1 MSNLKGLGVAL
12 VTPFNEDLS
21 IDFDSLTKLVEY
33 NIANGTDFLVV
44 LGTTA
49 ETATLSKAE
58 QAQVIEHIVKVN
70 NKRLPLVLGI
80 GGNNTLAVKEQIEST
95 DLSDFEGVLSV
106 SPYYNK
112 PNQEG
117 IYQHYKMLASTGKNI
132 IIYNVPGRTG
142 QNIDAATTLRLA
154 KDFPNL
160 FMIKEAS
167 PNISQ
172 YFDILRKK
180 TAGFSLVSGDDEFTL
195 PVTLA
200 GGDGVISVIGQAY
213 PKLFSDMIKLAK
225 ESKVK
230 EAYAIHNQLVELIR
244 LIFAEGNPCGV
255 KTVLAEMGII
265 KNHLR
270 LPLIKASEN
279 LQDRIKE
286 FMLLKFLFF
295 LPLFFITNGKCLAQE
310 QQGQEVTE
318 QEIKET
324 QETLTI
330 EPKQDSVNLIE
341 RLKFRPKEL
350 YIPTGLMALGLISE
364 GKTKQEV
371 HQWRNKQI
379 PHFRNKFDDYLQ
391 FAPHVAV
398 YGFELMGMKPKT
410 DWKNRIAIHAK
421 GHIITLGLAHLMKTL
436 INNERPN
443 GARMSFPS
451 GHTAYA
457 FSGATILAME
467 YKDEHPWVPYA
478 AYGSAGVVGIMRIA
492 NNRHYVSDVLFG
504 AGLGI
509 LSMKLAYWTHK
520 YKWNKPKKE
529 KKDPFLGVVY

>member
-142 QNIDAATTLRLA
+142 QNIEATTTLRLA

-180 TAGFSLVSGDDEFTL
+180 PAGFSLVSGDDEFTL

-213 PKLFSDMIKLAK
+213 PKLFSDIIKLAE

-230 EAYAIHNQLVELIR
+230 EAYTIHNQLVELIR

-279 LQDRIKE
+279 LQDRIK
-286 FMLLKFLFF
+286 
-295 LPLFFITNGKCLAQE
+295 
-310 QQGQEVTE
+310 TE
-318 QEIKET
+318 MK
-324 QETLTI
+324 
-330 EPKQDSVNLIE
+330 NL
-341 RLKFRPKEL
+341 
-350 YIPTGLMALGLISE
+350 
-364 GKTKQEV
+364 Q
-371 HQWRNKQI
+371 N
-379 PHFRNKFDDYLQ
+379 
-391 FAPHVAV
+391 
-398 YGFELMGMKPKT
+398 
-410 DWKNRIAIHAK
+410 
-421 GHIITLGLAHLMKTL
+421 
-436 INNERPN
+436 
-443 GARMSFPS
+443 
-451 GHTAYA
+451 
-457 FSGATILAME
+457 
-467 YKDEHPWVPYA
+467 
-478 AYGSAGVVGIMRIA
+478 
-492 NNRHYVSDVLFG
+492 
-504 AGLGI
+504 
-509 LSMKLAYWTHK
+509 
-520 YKWNKPKKE
+520 
-529 KKDPFLGVVY
+529 

>member
-1 MSNLKGLGVAL
+1 MSKLKGLGVAL

-58 QAQVIEHIVKVN
+58 QAQVIEHIVKLN

-117 IYQHYKMLASTGKNI
+117 IYQHYKTLASTGKNI

-142 QNIDAATTLRLA
+142 QNIEAATTLRLT

-160 FMIKEAS
+160 FMIKEAY

-279 LQDRIKE
+279 LQDRIK
-286 FMLLKFLFF
+286 
-295 LPLFFITNGKCLAQE
+295 
-310 QQGQEVTE
+310 TE
-318 QEIKET
+318 
-324 QETLTI
+324 
-330 EPKQDSVNLIE
+330 
-341 RLKFRPKEL
+341 
-350 YIPTGLMALGLISE
+350 
-364 GKTKQEV
+364 
-371 HQWRNKQI
+371 
-379 PHFRNKFDDYLQ
+379 
-391 FAPHVAV
+391 
-398 YGFELMGMKPKT
+398 MKS
-410 DWKNRIAIHAK
+410 
-421 GHIITLGLAHLMKTL
+421 L
-436 INNERPN
+436 
-443 GARMSFPS
+443 
-451 GHTAYA
+451 
-457 FSGATILAME
+457 
-467 YKDEHPWVPYA
+467 
-478 AYGSAGVVGIMRIA
+478 
-492 NNRHYVSDVLFG
+492 
-504 AGLGI
+504 
-509 LSMKLAYWTHK
+509 
-520 YKWNKPKKE
+520 
-529 KKDPFLGVVY
+529 

>member
-1 MSNLKGLGVAL
+1 M

-49 ETATLSKAE
+49 ETATLSKTE

-142 QNIDAATTLRLA
+142 QNIEAATTLRLA

-180 TAGFSLVSGDDEFTL
+180 PDGFSLVSGDDEFTL

-279 LQDRIKE
+279 LQDRIK
-286 FMLLKFLFF
+286 
-295 LPLFFITNGKCLAQE
+295 T
-310 QQGQEVTE
+310 
-318 QEIKET
+318 EIK
-324 QETLTI
+324 
-330 EPKQDSVNLIE
+330 NL
-341 RLKFRPKEL
+341 
-350 YIPTGLMALGLISE
+350 
-364 GKTKQEV
+364 
-371 HQWRNKQI
+371 HN
-379 PHFRNKFDDYLQ
+379 
-391 FAPHVAV
+391 
-398 YGFELMGMKPKT
+398 
-410 DWKNRIAIHAK
+410 
-421 GHIITLGLAHLMKTL
+421 
-436 INNERPN
+436 
-443 GARMSFPS
+443 
-451 GHTAYA
+451 
-457 FSGATILAME
+457 
-467 YKDEHPWVPYA
+467 
-478 AYGSAGVVGIMRIA
+478 
-492 NNRHYVSDVLFG
+492 
-504 AGLGI
+504 
-509 LSMKLAYWTHK
+509 
-520 YKWNKPKKE
+520 
-529 KKDPFLGVVY
+529 

>member
-58 QAQVIEHIVKVN
+58 QAQVIEHIIKVN

-80 GGNNTLAVKEQIEST
+80 GGNNTLAVKAQIEST

-180 TAGFSLVSGDDEFTL
+180 PAGFSLVSGDDEFTL

-279 LQDRIKE
+279 LQDRIKAE
-286 FMLLKFLFF
+286 MK
-295 LPLFFITNGKCLAQE
+295 
-310 QQGQEVTE
+310 
-318 QEIKET
+318 
-324 QETLTI
+324 
-330 EPKQDSVNLIE
+330 NL
-341 RLKFRPKEL
+341 
-350 YIPTGLMALGLISE
+350 
-364 GKTKQEV
+364 Q
-371 HQWRNKQI
+371 N
-379 PHFRNKFDDYLQ
+379 
-391 FAPHVAV
+391 
-398 YGFELMGMKPKT
+398 
-410 DWKNRIAIHAK
+410 
-421 GHIITLGLAHLMKTL
+421 
-436 INNERPN
+436 
-443 GARMSFPS
+443 
-451 GHTAYA
+451 
-457 FSGATILAME
+457 
-467 YKDEHPWVPYA
+467 
-478 AYGSAGVVGIMRIA
+478 
-492 NNRHYVSDVLFG
+492 
-504 AGLGI
+504 
-509 LSMKLAYWTHK
+509 
-520 YKWNKPKKE
+520 
-529 KKDPFLGVVY
+529 

>member
-58 QAQVIEHIVKVN
+58 QAQVIKHIVKVN

-180 TAGFSLVSGDDEFTL
+180 PAGFSLVSGDDEFTL
-195 PVTLA
+195 PITLA

-230 EAYAIHNQLVELIR
+230 EADTIHNQLVELIR
-244 LIFAEGNPCGV
+244 LSFAEGNPCGV

-279 LQDRIKE
+279 LQDRIKAE
-286 FMLLKFLFF
+286 MK
-295 LPLFFITNGKCLAQE
+295 
-310 QQGQEVTE
+310 
-318 QEIKET
+318 
-324 QETLTI
+324 
-330 EPKQDSVNLIE
+330 NL
-341 RLKFRPKEL
+341 
-350 YIPTGLMALGLISE
+350 S
-364 GKTKQEV
+364 
-371 HQWRNKQI
+371 N
-379 PHFRNKFDDYLQ
+379 
-391 FAPHVAV
+391 
-398 YGFELMGMKPKT
+398 
-410 DWKNRIAIHAK
+410 
-421 GHIITLGLAHLMKTL
+421 
-436 INNERPN
+436 
-443 GARMSFPS
+443 
-451 GHTAYA
+451 
-457 FSGATILAME
+457 
-467 YKDEHPWVPYA
+467 
-478 AYGSAGVVGIMRIA
+478 
-492 NNRHYVSDVLFG
+492 
-504 AGLGI
+504 
-509 LSMKLAYWTHK
+509 
-520 YKWNKPKKE
+520 
-529 KKDPFLGVVY
+529 

>member
-80 GGNNTLAVKEQIEST
+80 GGNNTLAVKEQIDST

-180 TAGFSLVSGDDEFTL
+180 PAGFSLVSGDDEFTL

-230 EAYAIHNQLVELIR
+230 EAYAIHNQLVEIIR
-244 LIFAEGNPCGV
+244 LIFVEGNPCGV
-255 KTVLAEMGII
+255 KTVLAEIGII

-279 LQDRIKE
+279 LQDRIKAE
-286 FMLLKFLFF
+286 MK
-295 LPLFFITNGKCLAQE
+295 
-310 QQGQEVTE
+310 
-318 QEIKET
+318 
-324 QETLTI
+324 
-330 EPKQDSVNLIE
+330 NL
-341 RLKFRPKEL
+341 
-350 YIPTGLMALGLISE
+350 
-364 GKTKQEV
+364 Q
-371 HQWRNKQI
+371 N
-379 PHFRNKFDDYLQ
+379 
-391 FAPHVAV
+391 
-398 YGFELMGMKPKT
+398 
-410 DWKNRIAIHAK
+410 
-421 GHIITLGLAHLMKTL
+421 
-436 INNERPN
+436 
-443 GARMSFPS
+443 
-451 GHTAYA
+451 
-457 FSGATILAME
+457 
-467 YKDEHPWVPYA
+467 
-478 AYGSAGVVGIMRIA
+478 
-492 NNRHYVSDVLFG
+492 
-504 AGLGI
+504 
-509 LSMKLAYWTHK
+509 
-520 YKWNKPKKE
+520 
-529 KKDPFLGVVY
+529 

>member
-1 MSNLKGLGVAL
+1 MNNLKGLGVAL

-58 QAQVIEHIVKVN
+58 QAQVIEHIIKVN

-95 DLSDFEGVLSV
+95 DLSDFEGILSV

-142 QNIDAATTLRLA
+142 QNIEAATTLRLA

-180 TAGFSLVSGDDEFTL
+180 PAGFSLVSGDDEFTL

-279 LQDRIKE
+279 LQDRIKAE
-286 FMLLKFLFF
+286 MK
-295 LPLFFITNGKCLAQE
+295 
-310 QQGQEVTE
+310 
-318 QEIKET
+318 
-324 QETLTI
+324 
-330 EPKQDSVNLIE
+330 NL
-341 RLKFRPKEL
+341 
-350 YIPTGLMALGLISE
+350 
-364 GKTKQEV
+364 
-371 HQWRNKQI
+371 
-379 PHFRNKFDDYLQ
+379 
-391 FAPHVAV
+391 
-398 YGFELMGMKPKT
+398 
-410 DWKNRIAIHAK
+410 
-421 GHIITLGLAHLMKTL
+421 
-436 INNERPN
+436 
-443 GARMSFPS
+443 
-451 GHTAYA
+451 
-457 FSGATILAME
+457 
-467 YKDEHPWVPYA
+467 
-478 AYGSAGVVGIMRIA
+478 
-492 NNRHYVSDVLFG
+492 
-504 AGLGI
+504 
-509 LSMKLAYWTHK
+509 
-520 YKWNKPKKE
+520 
-529 KKDPFLGVVY
+529 

>member
-58 QAQVIEHIVKVN
+58 QAQVIKHIVKVN

-142 QNIDAATTLRLA
+142 QNIDATTTLRLA

-180 TAGFSLVSGDDEFTL
+180 PAGFSLVSGDDEFTL

-279 LQDRIKE
+279 LQDRIKAE
-286 FMLLKFLFF
+286 MK
-295 LPLFFITNGKCLAQE
+295 
-310 QQGQEVTE
+310 
-318 QEIKET
+318 
-324 QETLTI
+324 
-330 EPKQDSVNLIE
+330 NL
-341 RLKFRPKEL
+341 
-350 YIPTGLMALGLISE
+350 
-364 GKTKQEV
+364 
-371 HQWRNKQI
+371 
-379 PHFRNKFDDYLQ
+379 
-391 FAPHVAV
+391 
-398 YGFELMGMKPKT
+398 
-410 DWKNRIAIHAK
+410 
-421 GHIITLGLAHLMKTL
+421 
-436 INNERPN
+436 
-443 GARMSFPS
+443 
-451 GHTAYA
+451 
-457 FSGATILAME
+457 
-467 YKDEHPWVPYA
+467 
-478 AYGSAGVVGIMRIA
+478 
-492 NNRHYVSDVLFG
+492 
-504 AGLGI
+504 
-509 LSMKLAYWTHK
+509 
-520 YKWNKPKKE
+520 
-529 KKDPFLGVVY
+529 